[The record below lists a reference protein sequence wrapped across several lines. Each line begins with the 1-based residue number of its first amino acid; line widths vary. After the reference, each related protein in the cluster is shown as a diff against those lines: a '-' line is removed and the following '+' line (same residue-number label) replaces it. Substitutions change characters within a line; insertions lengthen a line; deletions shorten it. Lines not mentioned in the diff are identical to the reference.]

1 MGNSRG
7 DFQRISVEIVVYRD
21 VFQIVREQC
30 WLNETLLICDW
41 TTEGSRVEEEMVDTV
56 QATEQDLQAVLSGS

>member
-1 MGNSRG
+1 MVG
-7 DFQRISVEIVVYRD
+7 SVIHCY

-41 TTEGSRVEEEMVDTV
+41 TTEGSNAEEEMPDTV
-56 QATEQDLQAVLSGS
+56 QATEKDLQAVLSGS

>member
-1 MGNSRG
+1 MVGSVVHRG
-7 DFQRISVEIVVYRD
+7 

-41 TTEGSRVEEEMVDTV
+41 MTKGSKAEEEMPDTIQV
-56 QATEQDLQAVLSGS
+56 TEQDLQAVLSGL